1 MQLISIYTAAGKLE
15 AEMIKAFL
23 EAQDIIVILSQE
35 SVGRTLGLSVGN
47 LGKVEVLVPDSQ
59 VEEANEYLTA
69 IENGDYVDFNY
80 NDLPDKPDSP
90 NSDS

>member
-1 MQLISIYTAAGKLE
+1 MQLINIYSAAGKLE

-23 EAQDIIVILSQE
+23 EAQGITVILSQE

-47 LGKVEVLVPDSQ
+47 LGIVEVLVPDSQ
-59 VEEANEYLTA
+59 VKEANTYLTA

-80 NDLPDKPDSP
+80 NDHPDEPDFP